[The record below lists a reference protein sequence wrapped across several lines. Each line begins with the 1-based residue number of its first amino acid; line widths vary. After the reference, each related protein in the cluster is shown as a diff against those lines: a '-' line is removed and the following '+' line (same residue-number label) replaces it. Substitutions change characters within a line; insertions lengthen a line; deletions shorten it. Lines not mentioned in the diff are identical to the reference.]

1 MAATNQATDRVL
13 IVWPPSIHD
22 RGAITPGRY
31 LANGHLDT

>member
-1 MAATNQATDRVL
+1 MAATNQATDRFL
-13 IVWPPSIHD
+13 IVCPLSVDD